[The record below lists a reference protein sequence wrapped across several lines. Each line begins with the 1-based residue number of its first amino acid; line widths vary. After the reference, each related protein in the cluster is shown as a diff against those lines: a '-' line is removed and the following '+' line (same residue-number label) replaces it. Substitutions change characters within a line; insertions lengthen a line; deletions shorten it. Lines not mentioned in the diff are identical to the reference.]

1 MLSPKNEVQYS
12 RAADYK
18 ATGSAKYAQ
27 PTGI

>member
-12 RAADYK
+12 RAAEYK
-18 ATGSAKYAQ
+18 ATGSVKYAH